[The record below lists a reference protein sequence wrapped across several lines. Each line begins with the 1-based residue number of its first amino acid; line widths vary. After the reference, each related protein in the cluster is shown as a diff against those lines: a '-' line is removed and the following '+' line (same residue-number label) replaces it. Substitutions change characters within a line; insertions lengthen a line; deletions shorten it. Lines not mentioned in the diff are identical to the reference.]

1 MRLKSVF
8 KKVAVAAAA
17 MFTLFAMPT
26 VAQADNVNK
35 ENVVIFGDSLFSNP
49 TYAQVNFPHSWGLF

>member
-8 KKVAVAAAA
+8 KKVAVAAAT
-17 MFTLFAMPT
+17 MSTLFAMPT

-35 ENVVIFGDSLFSNP
+35 ENVVIFGD
-49 TYAQVNFPHSWGLF
+49 